1 MIDFCSKDELL
12 KFMRDEAGR
21 VSQEA
26 WDALGKSLKEADEG
40 KLISFEEVKTKTEGT
55 LKMPRGYMK
64 KLMGKMK
71 VLDVRGKGFHKRN
84 RRANRK
90 VARETT
96 ATCRNVLPDGK
107 IPMDTICQETSRRVN
122 RGVEYVSDEGELR
135 PMMELFNDPPH
146 LTKRQQRWVDRQS
159 KKMVRDR
166 RETTATRLWQIFVRR
181 VKNG

>member
-12 KFMRDEAGR
+12 KFMSDEAGP

-26 WDALGKSLKEADEG
+26 CDALGKSLKEADEG
-40 KLISFEEVKTKTEGT
+40 KLIPLRKVKRKF
-55 LKMPRGYMK
+55 R
-64 KLMGKMK
+64 
-71 VLDVRGKGFHKRN
+71 KRN